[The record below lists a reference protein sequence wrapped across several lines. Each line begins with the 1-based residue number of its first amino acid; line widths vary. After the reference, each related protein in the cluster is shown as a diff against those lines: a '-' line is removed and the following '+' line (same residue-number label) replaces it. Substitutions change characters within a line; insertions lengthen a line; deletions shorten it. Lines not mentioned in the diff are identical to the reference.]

1 MMYNTFIIMNVSSAN
16 TNSRQIAE
24 VFALLGQP
32 ARLQIILAI
41 GTEKVCV
48 CQLEKLLGSR
58 QAYISQQL
66 MLLREAAFVDTERVG
81 RHIFYYIPDQRWLT
95 MIQQSAA
102 IQGIDLPQFELPA
115 IENCEYK
122 P

>member
-1 MMYNTFIIMNVSSAN
+1 MYNTFNIMNVSSDDLP
-16 TNSRQIAE
+16 SPQIAE

-32 ARLQIILAI
+32 ARLQIMLAI
-41 GTEKVCV
+41 GMEKVCV

-66 MLLREAAFVDTERVG
+66 MLLREAGLVDTERVG
-81 RHIFYYIPDQRWLT
+81 RHIFYFIHDPRWLT
-95 MIQQSAA
+95 LIQQAA
-102 IQGIDLPQFELPA
+102 VIQGIELPKFELPA
-115 IENCEYK
+115 IEDCEYK